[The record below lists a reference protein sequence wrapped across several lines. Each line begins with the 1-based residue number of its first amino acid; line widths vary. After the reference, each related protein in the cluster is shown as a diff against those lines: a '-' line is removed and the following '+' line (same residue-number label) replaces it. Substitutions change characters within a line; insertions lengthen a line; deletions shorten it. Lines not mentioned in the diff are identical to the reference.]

1 MELEEYVK
9 NELDGLKRTST
20 RFLNTMTQQEI
31 MWRPACGCNSMGL
44 ILFHVARSEDSFV
57 QARLLGKPQIW
68 ESGKWYNKLNMQESE
83 TGSHYTIDQVN
94 AFPVPDM
101 KDLLDY
107 YDAVRAGTLDYLK
120 GLTPSAFDK
129 KVKLPFGEFTVA
141 GVLSLVVSHTA
152 QHMGEISYL
161 RGMLRGMDK

>member
-1 MELEEYVK
+1 MELKDYIQ
-9 NELDGLKRTST
+9 NQLDGLKRTST
-20 RFLNTMTQQEI
+20 RFLDTMTQQEI

-57 QARLLGKPQIW
+57 QARLQGKPQIW
-68 ESGKWYNKLNMQESE
+68 ESEKWYNKLNMAESE

-101 KDLLDY
+101 KDLRGY
-107 YDAVRAGTLDYLK
+107 YDAVRARTLDYLN
-120 GLTPSAFDK
+120 GLTSGAFDK
-129 KVKLPFGEFTVA
+129 TVKLPFGEFTVA
-141 GVLSLVVSHTA
+141 GVFSIIVSHTA